1 MKSVKKLV
9 YSAVF
14 AALIA
19 VLTMFIRIPAPISG
33 YVNLG
38 DVMIIVACFCIGY
51 YALPAAA
58 VGSAIADLYG
68 YPAYAPVTLV
78 VKLIMAAVTCLIL
91 SRNKGMFFVILA
103 SIACELV
110 MALGYFAYECIAFGP
125 TYAVPNLPANFIQA
139 AAAVILGPIVVFVV
153 KKLKLTRFVEN

>member
-139 AAAVILGPIVVFVV
+139 AAAVILGPIVAFVV

>member
-38 DVMIIVACFCIGY
+38 DVMIFVACFCIGY

-78 VKLIMAAVTCLIL
+78 VKLVMAAVTCLIL

>member
-1 MKSVKKLV
+1 MKKLV

-91 SRNKGMFFVILA
+91 SKNKGMFFVILA

-110 MALGYFAYECIAFGP
+110 MALGYFAYECIAF
-125 TYAVPNLPANFIQA
+125 
-139 AAAVILGPIVVFVV
+139 
-153 KKLKLTRFVEN
+153 

>member
-91 SRNKGMFFVILA
+91 SKYKGMFFVILA

-139 AAAVILGPIVVFVV
+139 AEAVILGPIVVFVV
-153 KKLKLTRFVEN
+153 KKLKLTRCVEN